1 MSPRREAKESGRDMN
16 LRRKLFWLWLIGT
29 TFWIGLEFLEYWL
42 WWRCFAVPSRPLCQV
57 FTTDTVPLL
66 AYTLG
71 QPVVVFVLGYG
82 LLWLFGRHRR
92 EGWR

>member
-1 MSPRREAKESGRDMN
+1 MN

-57 FTTDTVPLL
+57 FTTDTLPPSRIHFRS
-66 AYTLG
+66 A
-71 QPVVVFVLGYG
+71 
-82 LLWLFGRHRR
+82 GRGVRPR
-92 EGWR
+92 V